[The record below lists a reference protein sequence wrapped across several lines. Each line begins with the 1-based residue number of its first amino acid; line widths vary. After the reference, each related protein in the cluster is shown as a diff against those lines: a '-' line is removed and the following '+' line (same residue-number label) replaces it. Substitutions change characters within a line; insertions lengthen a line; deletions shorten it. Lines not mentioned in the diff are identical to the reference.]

1 MLGRTLRTSIMSAEL
16 IAVLCMGAT
25 VLVGLGGLMIGLQL
39 RLEKRFDAME
49 ARLAVWQAELR

>member
-1 MLGRTLRTSIMSAEL
+1 MSAEL

-49 ARLAVWQAELR
+49 ARLAVWQAD